1 MTHRLSSTS
10 IAALLGFSTFA
21 SGQDPMLQIRAMLND
36 PAKPDTRFFVGK
48 VGEAMLPLKLAEEG
62 LTDSQMVATENGS
75 LNLFTSAT
83 VDQDNPLASLAATVK
98 IPAGLS
104 RLIVVIL
111 PLPERTPPYRM
122 VVLNDDAKSFP
133 WGESKAVNLTPV
145 DFALEVGDQ
154 KVLLP
159 GGKITG
165 VPKVTKLDEYN
176 RAQTNFYYKKA
187 DQWVLASEREM
198 QFIDTIRRV
207 FLIYKMPGALAPDV
221 RTIIDPYPPVFDK
234 AP

>member
-98 IPAGLS
+98 IPAGSS

-133 WGESKAVNLTPV
+133 WGDCFREGRSLAFRKSPSWMNTTVRKRIFITRKQTSGCWRPNAKCNLSTP
-145 DFALEVGDQ
+145 FA
-154 KVLLP
+154 
-159 GGKITG
+159 
-165 VPKVTKLDEYN
+165 
-176 RAQTNFYYKKA
+176 AC
-187 DQWVLASEREM
+187 S
-198 QFIDTIRRV
+198 
-207 FLIYKMPGALAPDV
+207 
-221 RTIIDPYPPVFDK
+221 
-234 AP
+234 